1 MKMYTFILKTADKNY
16 GLGQIEKG
24 SPKLKAFV
32 SYCLGFTS
40 YESVY
45 VYDHEY
51 HEEHSLQ
58 ELADTLGVDKNYI
71 KEIK

>member
-1 MKMYTFILKTADKNY
+1 MKMYHFILKTPDKCY
-16 GLGQIEKG
+16 SLGQIEKD

-40 YESVY
+40 YESIV
-45 VYDHEY
+45 VYDFEY

-71 KEIK
+71 KEIS